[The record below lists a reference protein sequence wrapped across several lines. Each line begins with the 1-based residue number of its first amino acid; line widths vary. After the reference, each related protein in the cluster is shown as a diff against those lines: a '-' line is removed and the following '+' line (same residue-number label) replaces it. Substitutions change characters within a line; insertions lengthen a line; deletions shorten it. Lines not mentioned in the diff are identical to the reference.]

1 MAEDD
6 KIKYSD
12 IIEPDDSIEKLVKQ
26 LGELNQSYETMVNA
40 IRAGADRIVHSLKS
54 ASGATSEGRKAI
66 DEATASTSRLERAQ
80 NELKL
85 ALSDTGKQIAW
96 LKAQTS
102 DTNRATVEQQ
112 RYIQQAISS
121 YDRLKSDLKQTV
133 ELYKSLTAAERAD
146 SEMGQQLLN
155 DILNLKNQIK
165 ALDDTMKPHIQ
176 TLSEVEKA
184 EQRLAYLQSDEGKRL
199 LELKAKIA
207 ELTSARKQ
215 QKATVDPLAQAQEK
229 LAYAQSEEN
238 QQLKLYSTQIREANQ
253 IAQLQATIANSAEG
267 SYNRLSAQYA
277 LNKIRLNQM
286 SAAEREAADSGKKLE
301 AETNAIYQQM
311 IKLQEA
317 TGNYR
322 LSVGHYQKTW
332 DGLGISISQVV
343 RELPAAAVSLNTFF
357 LGISNNIPMIV
368 DEINRLRRQNELLAA
383 EGKEQISVIKSIVK
397 SLFSWNT
404 ALAILLTVF
413 SMFGKQIITWVG
425 NLFKAKNAV
434 ISTTEALD
442 NIAKELEDTN
452 DSYGNNIVKLKQLQQ
467 EWKNLE
473 TAAKKD
479 QWIKDNK
486 SNFDQL
492 GVSVNNV
499 ADAENIFVDNT
510 EAVINALKLR
520 AKAAAAQKL
529 AADEYE
535 KALIARNKAE
545 TEAGKGPSGWD
556 KFKNW
561 WVQSSL
567 RAADEYGMGPSAAN
581 LQVAD
586 QVSAEDFK
594 QQRIKGFND
603 EADAAE
609 KTGDAYSDLA
619 VGYKKAAKA
628 QLEAAKAQ
636 LEAAGIEGK
645 HKTRTREPRDL
656 TRTINQ
662 NDIKIQREYEESV
675 TELLKDEYAK
685 RRKAAADQV
694 QDENNKLREMYRLN
708 EEYVKNVDGK
718 YKKLTEDQKKQI
730 DRQQE
735 LITKTIANNLRALDL
750 QLQQIQNEQ
759 KVASLQT
766 QRNTINPTDTSAAT
780 EAAQNQESTVTTN
793 VVVTR
798 DASQMEASLVEERK
812 LMEENLDLEYALILD
827 TNKRLLEAGDNQA
840 RSEEEIL
847 IELNKKKLELWSEYD
862 QKILDARERDI
873 ENQLELVK
881 KGSEDELNLLLQQN
895 EIRRQLALAQNA
907 AKPAEQQ
914 VSTSVINA
922 QFDKSAAQTK
932 GSFQMTSFD
941 EQQALDEA
949 IFNEVKRSETEITRF
964 KLEQE
969 KARWQEQIRL
979 AESGG
984 LDWSQAQIDAAKA
997 TVKGIDRELSEL
1009 DDFIKDI
1016 GKKGLGGTLLEKL
1029 GFDDD
1034 QIDALKDAV
1043 NIVIEQL
1050 QSIMDAE
1057 VELAEQAVE
1066 TAEKRVEAAQSAY
1079 DAEVEARNNGYAN
1092 NVATAKKELEQEKKN
1107 QQEKQK
1113 MLAAAQ
1119 KRQENLNTVIQA
1131 SSLITAS
1138 ANLWSSFSSIPIVG
1152 PALALAAIATMWT
1165 SFAVAKVKAK
1175 QVTASQSEEYG
1186 EGGLEFL
1193 EGGSHASGNDIDL
1206 GVENKKKRRMKA
1218 EGGEA
1223 LAIINK
1229 QRTRKYRKIL
1239 PDVIDSF
1246 NKGTFEDKYLNAFGN
1261 SDKLNISLNS
1271 NNNMDLSKIEDDVR
1285 SIRKQNETRY
1295 YTMPDGT
1302 VIMQHRNVKRII
1314 KN

>member
-66 DEATASTSRLERAQ
+66 DETTASTSRLERAQ

-102 DTNRATVEQQ
+102 DANRATVEQQ

-165 ALDDTMKPHIQ
+165 ALDDQMKPHIQ
-176 TLSEVEKA
+176 TLTEVQKA
-184 EQRLAYLQSDEGKRL
+184 EQKLAYLQSEEGQKL
-199 LELKAKIA
+199 LDLKAKIA
-207 ELTSARKQ
+207 EVTAARRQ
-215 QKATVDPLAQAQEK
+215 QKTATDPLVQAQEK
-229 LAYAQSEEN
+229 LAYARSEEN
-238 QQLKLYSTQIREANQ
+238 QQLKLYSTQIKEANQ

-286 SAAEREAADSGKKLE
+286 SQAEREAADSGKKLE
-301 AETNAIYQQM
+301 AETAAIYQRM

-332 DGLGISISQVV
+332 DGLGISVSQVV

-357 LGISNNIPMIV
+357 LGISNNIPMVV
-368 DEINRLRRQNELLAA
+368 DEINRLRAQNKLLQA
-383 EGKEQISVIKSIVK
+383 EGKATVNVTKSIVK
-397 SLFSWNT
+397 ALYSWNT
-404 ALAILLTVF
+404 VLVVILTVF
-413 SMFGKQIITWVG
+413 SMFGGQIIEWIG

-442 NIAKELEDTN
+442 NIAKELESTN
-452 DSYGNNIVKLKQLQQ
+452 ANYGDNIVSLKQLQQ
-467 EWKNLE
+467 EWKNLKT
-473 TAAKKD
+473 TAEKN

-486 SNFDQL
+486 SEFDKL
-492 GVSVNNV
+492 GVAVDDIT
-499 ADAENIFVDNT
+499 DAENIFINNT
-510 EAVINALKLR
+510 EAVVNALKLR

-529 AADEYE
+529 AAEQYE
-535 KALIARNKAE
+535 KALVARNKAE
-545 TEAGKGPSGWD
+545 TEAAKGPSGWD
-556 KFKNW
+556 QFKNW
-561 WVQSSL
+561 FVQSSL
-567 RAADEYGMGPSAAN
+567 RATDEYGMGPSAAN

-586 QVSAEDFK
+586 QVSAESFK
-594 QQRIKGFND
+594 QQRIKDLND
-603 EADAAE
+603 EATAAE
-609 KTGDAYSDLA
+609 KTGDAYFDLVA
-619 VGYKKAAKA
+619 GYEAAAKA
-628 QLEAAKAQ
+628 ELN
-636 LEAAGIEGK
+636 AAGVDEP
-645 HKTRTREPRDL
+645 HKKTKPRTHTREPRDL

-694 QDENNKLREMYRLN
+694 QDENNKLHEMYRLN

-766 QRNTINPTDTSAAT
+766 QRNTINPTDTSAA
-780 EAAQNQESTVTTN
+780 AQNQEPTVTTD

-827 TNKRLLEAGDNQA
+827 TNKRLLEAGDDQA

-895 EIRRQLALAQNA
+895 EVRRQLALAQNA

-949 IFNEVKRSETEITRF
+949 VFNEVKRSETEITRF

-979 AESGG
+979 AEAGG

-1009 DDFIKDI
+1009 DDFIKNI

-1066 TAEKRVEAAQSAY
+1066 AAEARVEAAQKAY

-1113 MLAAAQ
+1113 MLQAAQ
-1119 KRQENLNTVIQA
+1119 KRQEAMNTVTQA
-1131 SSLITAS
+1131 SSLVTAS

-1165 SFAVAKVKAK
+1165 SFAVAKIKAK

-1206 GVENKKKRRMKA
+1206 GTNNGKGKRMRA

-1229 QRTRKYRKIL
+1229 KRTRKYRKIL

-1246 NKGTFEDKYLNAFGN
+1246 NKGTFEDKYLNAFAN
-1261 SDKLNISLNS
+1261 SDGLSIALNANS
-1271 NNNMDLSKIEDDVR
+1271 NIDLSKIEDDIR
-1285 SIRKQNETRY
+1285 SIRKQNEVKY

-1302 VIMQHRNVKRII
+1302 VVMQRKNVKRII

>member
-102 DTNRATVEQQ
+102 DANRATVEQQ

-165 ALDDTMKPHIQ
+165 ALDDQMKPHIQ

-343 RELPAAAVSLNTFF
+343 RELPAVAVSLNTFF
-357 LGISNNIPMIV
+357 LGISNNIPMVV
-368 DEINRLRRQNELLAA
+368 DEIKRLRRQNELLAA
-383 EGKEQISVIKSIVK
+383 EGKEQISVTRSIVR
-397 SLFSWNT
+397 SLFSFNT
-404 ALAILLTVF
+404 ILVVLLTVF
-413 SMFGKQIITWVG
+413 SMYGKEIITWIDKTLAG
-425 NLFKAKNAV
+425 RDAAKSFEDA
-434 ISTTEALD
+434 
-442 NIAKELEDTN
+442 LEDLN
-452 DSYGNNIVKLKQLQQ
+452 DELGKGSTGSYGQQIAVLRRLSENWKDLGNNIKAQ
-467 EWKNLE
+467 
-473 TAAKKD
+473 T
-479 QWIKDNK
+479 QWINDNEK
-486 SNFDQL
+486 EFSKL
-492 GVSVNNV
+492 GITIDSINDANN
-499 ADAENIFVDNT
+499 AFVDNT
-510 EAVINALKLR
+510 ESVVAAYKAR
-520 AKAAAAQKL
+520 AKAEAALNVVSQQYQKL
-529 AADEYE
+529 LVAE
-535 KALIARNKAE
+535 NKAE
-545 TEAGKGPSGWD
+545 LEK
-556 KFKNW
+556 
-561 WVQSSL
+561 V
-567 RAADEYGMGPSAAN
+567 REYGFFDKTINYFKALWGGISGPDSDLSLGTRLKKQRQRNVESLQKDADALEKEVESYFNVWKFYEDQADALFKEIGLEESHKKDKRGRTPRDADDRLNN
-581 LQVAD
+581 LAL
-586 QVSAEDFK
+586 
-594 QQRIKGFND
+594 
-603 EADAAE
+603 AAE
-609 KTGDAYSDLA
+609 KAYQKSRT
-619 VGYKKAAKA
+619 
-628 QLEAAKAQ
+628 E
-636 LEAAGIEGK
+636 IE
-645 HKTRTREPRDL
+645 RDE
-656 TRTINQ
+656 N
-662 NDIKIQREYEESV
+662 K
-675 TELLKDEYAK
+675 K
-685 RRKAAADQV
+685 RRVEAFASFNQEIADLNDKYSRIQKILNG
-694 QDENNKLREMYRLN
+694 QDE
-708 EEYVKNVDGK
+708 K
-718 YKKLTEDQKKQI
+718 YKKLTESQKETAIK
-730 DRQQE
+730 
-735 LITKTIANNLRALDL
+735 ALD
-750 QLQQIQNEQ
+750 
-759 KVASLQT
+759 
-766 QRNTINPTDTSAAT
+766 
-780 EAAQNQESTVTTN
+780 
-793 VVVTR
+793 
-798 DASQMEASLVEERK
+798 
-812 LMEENLDLEYALILD
+812 
-827 TNKRLLEAGDNQA
+827 
-840 RSEEEIL
+840 
-847 IELNKKKLELWSEYD
+847 
-862 QKILDARERDI
+862 DI
-873 ENQLELVK
+873 ENAIKNKQKGLTLSLDLLNIDVEIQKAEQLLELLELEGEVSK
-881 KGSEDELNLLLQQN
+881 KGSYEELSNSLKRLDVERQIALLKNAQLP
-895 EIRRQLALAQNA
+895 EAKRQ
-907 AKPAEQQ
+907 P
-914 VSTSVINA
+914 TSAINA
-922 QFDKSAAQTK
+922 SFDKQKAITV
-932 GSFQMTSFD
+932 GSFNMSSFD

-949 IFNEVKRSETEITRF
+949 VFNEVKRSETEITRF

-979 AESGG
+979 AEAGG

-1009 DDFIKDI
+1009 DDFIKNI

-1066 TAEKRVEAAQSAY
+1066 AAEARVEAAQKAY

-1113 MLAAAQ
+1113 MLQAAQ
-1119 KRQENLNTVIQA
+1119 KRQEAMNTVTQA
-1131 SSLITAS
+1131 SSLVTAS

-1165 SFAVAKVKAK
+1165 SFAVAKIKAK
-1175 QVTASQSEEYG
+1175 QVTASQSDEYG

-1193 EGGSHASGNDIDL
+1193 EGGSHASGDDIDL
-1206 GVENKKKRRMKA
+1206 GVKNKKKHRMRA

-1223 LAIINK
+1223 LAIISK
-1229 QRTRKYRKIL
+1229 KRTRKYKKIL
-1239 PDVIDSF
+1239 PDVINSL
-1246 NKGTFEDKYLNAFGN
+1246 NKGTFEDKYLNAFAS
-1261 SDKLNISLNS
+1261 SDGLNISLNS
-1271 NNNMDLSKIEDDVR
+1271 NGSVDLSKIEDDVR
-1285 SIRKQNETRY
+1285 SIRKQSETKY
-1295 YTMPDGT
+1295 YTLPNGT
-1302 VIMQHRNVKRII
+1302 VVIQHKNVKRII

>member
-40 IRAGADRIVHSLKS
+40 IRAGADRIVHSIKS

-102 DTNRATVEQQ
+102 DANRATVEQQ

-165 ALDDTMKPHIQ
+165 ALDDQMKPHIQ

-357 LGISNNIPMIV
+357 LGISNNIPMVV
-368 DEINRLRRQNELLAA
+368 DEINRLRKKNELLRA
-383 EGKEQISVIKSIVK
+383 EGKETVSVTKSIVK

-404 ALAILLTVF
+404 ALVVLLTVF
-413 SMFGKQIITWVG
+413 SMYGKEIITWIDRTFAG
-425 NLFKAKNAV
+425 RDAAKSFEDALEDLNDELGKGSTGSYGQQIAV
-434 ISTTEALD
+434 LRRLSENWKDLGD
-442 NIAKELEDTN
+442 NIKAQT
-452 DSYGNNIVKLKQLQQ
+452 
-467 EWKNLE
+467 
-473 TAAKKD
+473 
-479 QWIKDNK
+479 QWIKDNEK
-486 SNFDQL
+486 EFSKL
-492 GVSVNNV
+492 GITIDSINDANN
-499 ADAENIFVDNT
+499 AFVDNT
-510 EAVINALKLR
+510 ESVVAAYKAR
-520 AKAAAAQKL
+520 AKAEAALNVVSQQYQKL
-529 AADEYE
+529 LVAE
-535 KALIARNKAE
+535 NKAE
-545 TEAGKGPSGWD
+545 LEK
-556 KFKNW
+556 
-561 WVQSSL
+561 V
-567 RAADEYGMGPSAAN
+567 REYGFFDKTINYFKALWGGISGPDSDLSLETRLKKQRQRNVESLQKDADVLEKEVESYFNVWKFYEDQADALFKEIGLEESHKKDKKGRTPRDADDRLNN
-581 LQVAD
+581 LAL
-586 QVSAEDFK
+586 
-594 QQRIKGFND
+594 
-603 EADAAE
+603 AAE
-609 KTGDAYSDLA
+609 KAYQKSRT
-619 VGYKKAAKA
+619 
-628 QLEAAKAQ
+628 E
-636 LEAAGIEGK
+636 IE
-645 HKTRTREPRDL
+645 RDE
-656 TRTINQ
+656 N
-662 NDIKIQREYEESV
+662 K
-675 TELLKDEYAK
+675 K
-685 RRKAAADQV
+685 RRAETFASFNQEIADLNYKYSRIQKILNG
-694 QDENNKLREMYRLN
+694 QDE
-708 EEYVKNVDGK
+708 K
-718 YKKLTEDQKKQI
+718 YKKLTESQKETAIK
-730 DRQQE
+730 
-735 LITKTIANNLRALDL
+735 ALD
-750 QLQQIQNEQ
+750 
-759 KVASLQT
+759 
-766 QRNTINPTDTSAAT
+766 
-780 EAAQNQESTVTTN
+780 
-793 VVVTR
+793 
-798 DASQMEASLVEERK
+798 
-812 LMEENLDLEYALILD
+812 
-827 TNKRLLEAGDNQA
+827 
-840 RSEEEIL
+840 
-847 IELNKKKLELWSEYD
+847 
-862 QKILDARERDI
+862 DI
-873 ENQLELVK
+873 ENAIKNKQKGLTLSLDLLNIDVEIQKAEQLLELLELEGEVSK
-881 KGSEDELNLLLQQN
+881 KGSYEELSNSLKRLDVERQIALLKNAQLP
-895 EIRRQLALAQNA
+895 EAKRQ
-907 AKPAEQQ
+907 P
-914 VSTSVINA
+914 TSAINA
-922 QFDKSAAQTK
+922 SFDKQKAITV
-932 GSFQMTSFD
+932 GSFNMSSFD

-949 IFNEVKRSETEITRF
+949 VFNEVKRSETEITRF

-979 AESGG
+979 AEAGG

-1009 DDFIKDI
+1009 DDFIKNI

-1066 TAEKRVEAAQSAY
+1066 AAEARVEAAQKAY

-1113 MLAAAQ
+1113 MLQAAQ
-1119 KRQENLNTVIQA
+1119 KRQEAINTVTQA
-1131 SSLITAS
+1131 SSLVTAS

-1165 SFAVAKVKAK
+1165 SFAVAKIKAK
-1175 QVTASQSEEYG
+1175 QVTASQSDEYG

-1193 EGGSHASGNDIDL
+1193 EGGSHASGDDIDL
-1206 GVENKKKRRMKA
+1206 GIKNKKKRRMRA

-1223 LAIINK
+1223 LAIISK
-1229 QRTRKYRKIL
+1229 KRTRKYKKIL
-1239 PDVIDSF
+1239 PDVINSL
-1246 NKGTFEDKYLNAFGN
+1246 NKGTFEDKYLNAFAS
-1261 SDKLNISLNS
+1261 SDGLNISLNS
-1271 NNNMDLSKIEDDVR
+1271 NGSVDLSKIEDDVR
-1285 SIRKQNETRY
+1285 SIRKQSETKY
-1295 YTMPDGT
+1295 YTLPNGT
-1302 VIMQHRNVKRII
+1302 VVIQHKNVKRII